1 MNYKWLSV
9 ILGIICIVLGIN
21 FYRLQNYANNLQ
33 VPKCGHT
40 LEIDKLEAEKKSW
53 LERED
58 VFLKQTAELVT
69 QVNELKMQLENNK
82 PLIIYRNVQKIKV
95 DDVASESY
103 TNVLEQR
110 YSPNK

>member
-1 MNYKWLSV
+1 MKYKILSL

-21 FYRLQNYANNLQ
+21 FYRLQSYANNLQ

-40 LEIDKLEAEKKSW
+40 LEIEKLEAEKKSW

-69 QVNELKMQLENNK
+69 QVNELKMQLNRK
-82 PLIIYRNVQKIKV
+82 PQIIYKNVQKRNI
-95 DDVASESY
+95 DTDASESLIEL
-103 TNVLEQR
+103 LEER
-110 YSPNK
+110 YSPNH